1 MKDKFMTKCS
11 TEFKETAFRKMMPP
25 DAMPIRD
32 VRQETGV
39 TNGEGQ
45 VMVDKEPGVGCEEA
59 NARHAQ
65 GGRG

>member
-1 MKDKFMTKCS
+1 MKDKFMTKYS

-39 TNGEGQ
+39 TNVTLYQWRNEYRRKRIAVPVISCG
-45 VMVDKEPGVGCEEA
+45 K
-59 NARHAQ
+59 
-65 GGRG
+65 